1 MTDKKSKTAKT
12 QAKQPSK
19 GYRKFLRR
27 QKQAARQNHRHPR
40 LTGYEAEP
48 ALADGTRRIEHN

>member
-1 MTDKKSKTAKT
+1 MTDKKGKMTKA

-27 QKQAARQNHRHPR
+27 QKQAARK
-40 LTGYEAEP
+40 LGGIP
-48 ALADGTRRIEHN
+48 A